1 MEPDIKTAHKADE
14 SDVVI
19 AAEVEA
25 EVEAEFKEPA
35 EEDDES
41 DTDDE
46 WFSKRPSADCRS
58 TTLKW
63 SHKNGVF

>member
-35 EEDDES
+35 EEDDSES
-41 DTDDE
+41 EDE
-46 WFSKRPSADCRS
+46 
-58 TTLKW
+58 
-63 SHKNGVF
+63 